1 MTAIT
6 RTSTEQVRRT
16 MLRRLAQ
23 QWAAA
28 VARPARWLWAKGADA
43 AAAGQLGPDPETEI
57 GRWTGA
63 RV

>member
-1 MTAIT
+1 MTAII

-16 MLRRLAQ
+16 MLRGLAL

-28 VARPARWLWAKGADA
+28 ITKPARWLWAKAADA
-43 AAAGQLGPDPETEI
+43 AFAGQLGPDPETEI